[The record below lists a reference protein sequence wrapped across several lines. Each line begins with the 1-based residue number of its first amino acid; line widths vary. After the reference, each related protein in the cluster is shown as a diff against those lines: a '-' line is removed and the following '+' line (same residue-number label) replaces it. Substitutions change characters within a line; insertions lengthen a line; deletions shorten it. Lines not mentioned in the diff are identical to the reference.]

1 MQPLRHTRQGSNFL
15 TISQAILGLYSSK
28 MYSSK
33 SPHLVCPSAVLLS
46 PTFLLAL
53 AATSL
58 YVDNSY
64 QSLHVF
70 ANHLGKLNSRD
81 LADHMISQESTKV
94 RQTAGSNL
102 REFGN
107 HGSDIRRSVERAVH
121 TNMERRTEADIPN
134 GLNPIDNMCQRFY
147 HASIIKNNVLYI
159 YGGYETF
166 VDSNNHGN
174 ISGKISIGTNNFL
187 LGIGMNESWT
197 WQSGSTN
204 LPMVSEQVLF
214 PVPSDNVPSVVVS
227 GALFSGSINDNALYL
242 YGGTQQSMNTS
253 FYSYSESNSIDQTLL
268 SYDIS
273 GKQWQSINVSST
285 NLQKSSYGASADVPD
300 QGIGFYFNG
309 EINNGTSAD
318 TASIPAYNSIP
329 LEGMVMIDTVS
340 NTSRNISTS
349 AIDGNARIGAI
360 LQYVPGVGEKGILV
374 QFGGRY
380 REAGVMTNGIG
391 TLAPMDEIHVFDI
404 NSAYNG
410 GSGNWYTQQASGNI
424 PPKRVQS
431 CSVVATAPDNSS
443 YNIYLY
449 AGQDGVSAFYDDI
462 YVLSL
467 PSFTWT
473 KVYGAT
479 PPGSPRFG
487 HTCHLVGNRQMLTVG
502 GAQSALSTYCDW
514 ESKGV
519 AIFDMSTLQWG
530 SNFYHDAESYSLPS
544 NLTAVIGG
552 GPNGSAN
559 ITRPAGDFSSAELAS
574 LFKQT
579 RLTNTTGSNNADQ
592 ANSTGVSPSSSSS
605 STSASTN
612 HTGAIAG
619 ATIGAIAAILLVTC
633 ALWFFRRSSNAR
645 KTAAKEGRSE
655 SRQSLVMDEGLST
668 NRLRQYV
675 MSAVYDANNPCHVPE
690 PLSPVK
696 EKV

>member
-1 MQPLRHTRQGSNFL
+1 MQPLVILLFL
-15 TISQAILGLYSSK
+15 TRIFA
-28 MYSSK
+28 
-33 SPHLVCPSAVLLS
+33 LV
-46 PTFLLAL
+46 
-53 AATSL
+53 ATSL
-58 YVDNSY
+58 YLNNSRH
-64 QSLHVF
+64 SLHVP
-70 ANHLGKLNSRD
+70 ANLLGNPTSRD
-81 LADHMISQESTKV
+81 LADHMISQESTNV
-94 RQTAGSNL
+94 RQTLGSHIE
-102 REFGN
+102 EFGN
-107 HGSDIRRSVERAVH
+107 HGSKMQHRVERAVDI
-121 TNMERRTEADIPN
+121 NMERRAEADIPP
-134 GLNPIDNMCQRFY
+134 GLDPIDNMCQRFY
-147 HASIIKNNVLYI
+147 HASIIKNDILYI

-166 VDSNNHGN
+166 VDSNNHGKIRGN
-174 ISGKISIGTNNFL
+174 ISIGTTKDKKDNFL

-197 WQSGSTN
+197 WQSGSAN

-214 PVPSDNVPSVVVS
+214 PVSSENVPSVVIG
-227 GALFSGSINDNALYL
+227 GALFSGSMNDNEIYL
-242 YGGTQQSMNTS
+242 YGGTDQSMNTS
-253 FYSYSESNSIDQTLL
+253 FYSYSESIPSDQTLL
-268 SYDIS
+268 SYDIT
-273 GKQWQSINVSST
+273 GHQWQSINVSSV

-300 QGIGFYFNG
+300 QGLGFYFNG
-309 EINNGTSAD
+309 EINNGTSAE
-318 TASIPAYNSIP
+318 TASFPAYNSIP
-329 LEGMVMIDTVS
+329 LEGMVMVDTVG

-349 AIDGNARIGAI
+349 AIDGNSRTGGI

-410 GSGNWYTQQASGNI
+410 GSGSWYTQQASGDL

-431 CSVVATAPDNSS
+431 CSVVATAADNSS
-443 YNIYLY
+443 YNIYMY
-449 AGQDGVSAFYDDI
+449 AGKDGISASYDDI

-473 KVYGAT
+473 KVYET
-479 PPGSPRFG
+479 TPGSPRYG
-487 HTCHLVGNRQMLTVG
+487 HTCHLVGNRQLLTVG
-502 GAQSALSTYCDW
+502 GIAGSFSTYCDW

-519 AIFDMSTLQWG
+519 AIFDLSTLQWG

-559 ITRPAGDFSSAELAS
+559 VTRPAVDFTSAELAS

-579 RLTNTTGSNNADQ
+579 RLVNTTASNTTNP
-592 ANSTGVSPSSSSS
+592 TGVSPSSPSSS
-605 STSASTN
+605 ASATTN

-633 ALWFFRRSSNAR
+633 ALWFFRRSANAR
-645 KTAAKEGRSE
+645 RIAAKEGRSE
-655 SRQSLVMDEGLST
+655 SRQSLVMNEGPGTS
-668 NRLRQYV
+668 RLRQYV